1 MFPAFHLLEREA
13 FFDPRAAVPSV
24 VLQGSC
30 RVTDALP
37 FERKERGSKEM
48 NTLVIVLIAAVC
60 LLGANTFDGRWL
72 ANKWGIDPKAK
83 TPAVVHEDGR
93 DYVPTNGWT
102 VFAHQFSS
110 IAGAGPVTGA
120 IQAAAFGWL
129 PVLLWVLIGGIF
141 FGAVT
146 DFGALYASVKN
157 DGKSMGML
165 IEKYIGK
172 TGRKLFL
179 LFCWLFCGIVIAAFA
194 DMVAGTFNAYGTDGA
209 LSAAAQTNGAA
220 GMVSIMFMVFAVIF
234 GLIQKKFN
242 FSGWKES
249 VISIVFIVL
258 SFVIGANVPLV
269 FGKAAWSYITFV
281 YIFFAAVLP
290 MWLLKQ
296 PRDHMT
302 TFMFVAMIAGAV
314 VGLLVAHPTMNL
326 PVFTGFTNEKLGTM
340 FPILFVT
347 VACGA
352 VSGFHSLVSSGTSS
366 KTVENEKD
374 MLKVGYGA
382 MILESLLAV
391 LALCVAGAAAAA
403 DGTPAAGTPFQIFST
418 GVAGFFEMFGV
429 PVYAATVFMTMCVSA
444 LALTSLDAV
453 ARIGR
458 MSFQELFSV
467 DDMEHTEGW
476 RKLFCNVYFSTFIT
490 LAFGFLLTKI
500 GYANIWP
507 LFGSANQLLSA
518 LVLATLCVFL
528 KVTGRN
534 NKMLF
539 PPLIIMLCVTFTALV
554 QRLIAMVKA
563 ISAAASVSI
572 PAGETTWGAVF
583 IANGLQLILAIL
595 LIVLGLNIV
604 FHSLSAYKKA
614 EKNSEARV

>member
-1 MFPAFHLLEREA
+1 
-13 FFDPRAAVPSV
+13 
-24 VLQGSC
+24 
-30 RVTDALP
+30 
-37 FERKERGSKEM
+37 M

-60 LLGANTFDGRWL
+60 LLCGYTLYGRWL
-72 ANKWGIDPKAK
+72 ANKWGIDPTAK
-83 TPAVVHEDGR
+83 TPAYTHEDGK

-102 VFAHQFSS
+102 VFSHQFSS

-120 IQAAAFGWL
+120 IQAAAFGWP
-129 PVLLWVLIGGIF
+129 PVLLWVLLGGIF

-157 DGKSMGML
+157 EGKSMGLL

-172 TGRKLFL
+172 LGRKLFL

-194 DMVAGTFNAYGTDGA
+194 DMVAGTFNAYAVKDGVTS

-220 GMVSIMFMVFAVIF
+220 GMVSIMFMVFAVVF
-234 GLIQKKFN
+234 GLIQKKYS
-242 FSGWKES
+242 FSGWKEAALG
-249 VISIVFIVL
+249 IVFIVL
-258 SFVIGANVPLV
+258 SFAVGANFPLV
-269 FGKAAWSYITFV
+269 LSKAAWSYITFV

-290 MWLLKQ
+290 MWMMKQ
-296 PRDHMT
+296 PRDYMT
-302 TFMFVAMIAGAV
+302 TFMFIGMIAGAA
-314 VGLLVAHPTMNL
+314 VGLLVAHPSMNL
-326 PVFTGFTNEKLGTM
+326 PVFTGFNNGKLGTM

-382 MILESLLAV
+382 MVLESLLAV

-403 DGTPAAGTPFQIFST
+403 DGTPAAGTPFQVFST

-467 DDMEHTEGW
+467 DDMAHAEGW
-476 RKLFCNVYFSTFIT
+476 RKLLCNTYFSTFVT
-490 LAFGFLLTKI
+490 LAFGFLLTRI

-518 LVLATLCVFL
+518 LVLVTLCVFL
-528 KVTGRN
+528 KVTGRS

-539 PPLIIMLCVTFTALV
+539 PPLFIMLCVTFTALV
-554 QRLIAMVKA
+554 QRLLAMVKA
-563 ISAAASVSI
+563 IRTAAAVTI

-583 IANGLQLILAIL
+583 IANGLQLIIAVL
-595 LIVLGLNIV
+595 LIILGLTIV
-604 FHSLSAYKKA
+604 VNSLRALNKA
-614 EKNSEARV
+614 EKNSEKAA

>member
-1 MFPAFHLLEREA
+1 
-13 FFDPRAAVPSV
+13 
-24 VLQGSC
+24 
-30 RVTDALP
+30 
-37 FERKERGSKEM
+37 M
-48 NTLVIVLIAAVC
+48 NTLVIVLIAAVVLVC
-60 LLGANTFDGRWL
+60 AYAGYGRWL
-72 ANKWGIDPKAK
+72 TKTWGVDPNAK
-83 TPAVVHEDGR
+83 TPAVRLEDGK
-93 DYVPTNGWT
+93 DYVPTNGRT

-129 PVLLWVLIGGIF
+129 PVLLWVLIGGVF

-157 DGKSMGML
+157 DGKSMGLL

-194 DMVAGTFNAYGTDGA
+194 DMVAGTFNAFVTTDGVTS
-209 LSAAAQTNGAA
+209 LSDAAVTNGSA
-220 GMVSIMFMVFAVIF
+220 GMVSIMFMVFAVVF
-234 GLIQKKFN
+234 GFIQKKFN
-242 FSGWKES
+242 FSGWKEA
-249 VISIVFIVL
+249 VIGIAFIVL
-258 SFVIGANVPLV
+258 SFVIGMNAPIIL
-269 FGKAAWSYITFV
+269 GKAGWSYITFV

-290 MWLLKQ
+290 MWMLKQ
-296 PRDHMT
+296 PRDYMT
-302 TFMFVAMIAGAV
+302 TFMFGAMIAGAV
-314 VGLLVAHPTMNL
+314 IGLVVAHPTMNL
-326 PVFTGFTNEKLGTM
+326 PVFTGFNNEKLGTM

-382 MILESLLAV
+382 MVLESLLAV

-403 DGTPAAGTPFQIFST
+403 DGTPAAGTPFQIFSR

-429 PVYAATVFMTMCVSA
+429 PVSIATVFMTMCVSA

-467 DDMEHTEGW
+467 DDMEHAEGW

-490 LAFGFLLTKI
+490 LAFGFLLTQI

-539 PPLIIMLCVTFTALV
+539 PPLVIMLCVTFTALV

-563 ISAAASVSI
+563 ISAAASTAI

-604 FHSLSAYKKA
+604 FHSVKSY
-614 EKNSEARV
+614 KNSEKDSEKAAA

>member
-1 MFPAFHLLEREA
+1 
-13 FFDPRAAVPSV
+13 
-24 VLQGSC
+24 
-30 RVTDALP
+30 
-37 FERKERGSKEM
+37 M
-48 NTLVIVLIAAVC
+48 NTLVIVLIAAVVLVAAY
-60 LLGANTFDGRWL
+60 LLYGRWL
-72 ANKWGIDPKAK
+72 AKKWGIDPKAQ
-83 TPAVVHEDGR
+83 TPAVKYNDGK

-102 VFAHQFSS
+102 VFSHQFSS

-129 PVLLWVLIGGIF
+129 PVLLWVLLGGVF

-157 DGKSMGML
+157 DGKSMGVL

-179 LFCWLFCGIVIAAFA
+179 LFCWLFTLLVIAAFA
-194 DMVAGTFNAYGTDGA
+194 DMVAGTFNAYTVKDGVSVLA
-209 LSAAAQTNGAA
+209 DAANTNGCA
-220 GMVSIMFMVFAVIF
+220 GTISIMFMVFAVIF

-242 FSGWKES
+242 LSGWKEAVVGLLCVVAS
-249 VISIVFIVL
+249 FAIGMHFPLIL
-258 SFVIGANVPLV
+258 S
-269 FGKAAWSYITFV
+269 KDAWSYITFV

-296 PRDHMT
+296 PRDYMT
-302 TFMFVAMIAGAV
+302 TFMFIGMIAGAV
-314 VGLLVAHPTMNL
+314 IGLLVAHPTMNL
-326 PVFTGFTNEKLGTM
+326 PVFTGFTNEKLGTL

-366 KTVENEKD
+366 KTIENEKD
-374 MLKVGYGA
+374 MTKVGYGA
-382 MILESLLAV
+382 MVLESLLAV
-391 LALCVAGAAAAA
+391 LALCVAGAAASQ
-403 DGTPAAGTPFQIFST
+403 DGTPASGTPFQIFSR
-418 GVAGFFEMFGV
+418 GVAVFFEMFGI
-429 PVYAATVFMTMCVSA
+429 PVHFATVFMTMCVSA

-458 MSFQELFSV
+458 MSFQELFAV
-467 DDMEHTEGW
+467 DDMKNAKPW
-476 RKLFCNVYFSTFIT
+476 RKVLCNPYFSTIIT
-490 LAFGFLLTKI
+490 LLFGFVLTKI

-518 LVLATLCVFL
+518 LVLITLCVFM
-528 KVTGRN
+528 KVTGRS

-539 PPLIIMLCVTFTALV
+539 PPMIIMLCVTFTALV

-563 ISAAASVSI
+563 ISTAAAVTI
-572 PAGETTWGAVF
+572 PAGETTWGKVF
-583 IANGLQLILAIL
+583 LNNGLQLVIAVL
-595 LIVLGLNIV
+595 LIVLGLTIV
-604 FHSLSAYKKA
+604 INSMKSYVKSK
-614 EKNSEARV
+614 KNSEKKEEKVNG

>member
-1 MFPAFHLLEREA
+1 
-13 FFDPRAAVPSV
+13 
-24 VLQGSC
+24 
-30 RVTDALP
+30 
-37 FERKERGSKEM
+37 M
-48 NTLVIVLIAAVC
+48 NTLVIVLIAAVV
-60 LLGANTFDGRWL
+60 LFGAYVFYGRWL

-83 TPAVVHEDGR
+83 TPAVEFNDGK
-93 DYVPTNGWT
+93 DFVPTNGWT
-102 VFAHQFSS
+102 VFSHQFSS

-129 PVLLWVLIGGIF
+129 PVLLWVLIGGVF
-141 FGAVT
+141 FGAVA

-157 DGKSMGML
+157 KGKSMGML

-179 LFCWLFCGIVIAAFA
+179 IFSWIFCCIVVAAFA
-194 DMVAGTFNAYGTDGA
+194 DMVAGTFNAYTVTDAGVTE
-209 LSAAAQTNGAA
+209 LAAAATTNGAA
-220 GMVSIMFMVFAVIF
+220 GMISIMFMVFAVVL

-242 FSGWKES
+242 LTGWKEA
-249 VISIVFIVL
+249 VVGIVCIVA
-258 SFVIGANVPLV
+258 SFAIGMNCPLI

-296 PRDHMT
+296 PRDYMT
-302 TFMFVAMIAGAV
+302 TFMFICMIAGAV
-314 VGLLVAHPTMNL
+314 VGLVVAHPTMNL

-366 KTVENEKD
+366 KTIENEKD
-374 MLKVGYGA
+374 MPKVGYGA
-382 MILESLLAV
+382 MVLESLLAV

-403 DGTPAAGTPFQIFST
+403 DGTPAAGTPFQVFSS

-429 PVYAATVFMTMCVSA
+429 PVYVATAFMTMCVSA

-467 DDMEHTEGW
+467 DDMEHAEGW
-476 RKLFCNVYFSTFIT
+476 RKLFCNVYFSTIIT

-518 LVLATLCVFL
+518 LVLITLCVFL
-528 KVTGRN
+528 KVTGRS
-534 NKMLF
+534 NKMIF

-554 QRLIAMVKA
+554 QRFLAMVKA
-563 ISAAASVSI
+563 ISAAASTAI

-583 IANGLQLILAIL
+583 IANGLQLILAVL
-595 LIVLGLNIV
+595 LIVLGLTIV
-604 FHSLSAYKKA
+604 IHSFKSYAKS
-614 EKNSEARV
+614 ERNSENA

>member
-1 MFPAFHLLEREA
+1 
-13 FFDPRAAVPSV
+13 
-24 VLQGSC
+24 
-30 RVTDALP
+30 
-37 FERKERGSKEM
+37 M

-60 LLGANTFDGRWL
+60 LLCGYTLYGRWL
-72 ANKWGIDPKAK
+72 ANKWGIDPTAK
-83 TPAVVHEDGR
+83 TPAYTHEDGK

-102 VFAHQFSS
+102 VFSHQFSS

-129 PVLLWVLIGGIF
+129 PVLLWVLLGGIF

-157 DGKSMGML
+157 EGKSMGLL

-172 TGRKLFL
+172 LGRKLFL

-194 DMVAGTFNAYGTDGA
+194 DMVAGTFNAYAVKDGVTS

-220 GMVSIMFMVFAVIF
+220 GMVSIMFMVFAVVF
-234 GLIQKKFN
+234 GLIQKKYS
-242 FSGWKES
+242 FSGWKEAALG
-249 VISIVFIVL
+249 IVFIVL
-258 SFVIGANVPLV
+258 SFAVGANFPLV
-269 FGKAAWSYITFV
+269 LSKAAWSYITFV

-290 MWLLKQ
+290 MWMMKQ
-296 PRDHMT
+296 PRDYMT
-302 TFMFVAMIAGAV
+302 TFMFIGMIAGAA
-314 VGLLVAHPTMNL
+314 VGLLVAHPSMNL
-326 PVFTGFTNEKLGTM
+326 PVFTGFNNGKLGTM

-382 MILESLLAV
+382 MVLESLLAV

-403 DGTPAAGTPFQIFST
+403 DGTPAAGTPFQVFST

-467 DDMEHTEGW
+467 DDMAHAEGW
-476 RKLFCNVYFSTFIT
+476 RRLLCNTYFSTFVT
-490 LAFGFLLTKI
+490 LAFGFLLTRI

-518 LVLATLCVFL
+518 LVLVTLCVFL
-528 KVTGRN
+528 KVTGRS

-539 PPLIIMLCVTFTALV
+539 PPLFIMLCVTFTALV
-554 QRLIAMVKA
+554 QRLLAMVRA
-563 ISAAASVSI
+563 IRTAAAVTI

-583 IANGLQLILAIL
+583 IANGLQLIIAVL
-595 LIVLGLNIV
+595 LIILGLTIV
-604 FHSLSAYKKA
+604 VNSLRALNKA
-614 EKNSEARV
+614 EKNSEKAA

>member
-1 MFPAFHLLEREA
+1 
-13 FFDPRAAVPSV
+13 
-24 VLQGSC
+24 
-30 RVTDALP
+30 
-37 FERKERGSKEM
+37 M
-48 NTLVIVLIAAVC
+48 NTLVIVLIAAVVLVC
-60 LLGANTFDGRWL
+60 AYAFYGRWV
-72 ANKWGIDPKAK
+72 AKTWGINPNAQ
-83 TPAVVHEDGR
+83 TPAVKFNDGK

-102 VFAHQFSS
+102 VFSHQFSS

-129 PVLLWVLIGGIF
+129 PVLLWVLIGGVF
-141 FGAVT
+141 FGAIT

-172 TGRKLFL
+172 LGRKLFL

-194 DMVAGTFNAYGTDGA
+194 DMVAGTFNAYGADGA
-209 LSAAAQTNGAA
+209 LVDAAQTNGAA
-220 GMVSIMFMVFAVIF
+220 GMVSIMFMVFAVVF

-258 SFVIGANVPLV
+258 SFVIGANLPIIL
-269 FGKAAWSYITFV
+269 GKAAWSYITFV

-302 TFMFVAMIAGAV
+302 TFMFVAMIVGAV

-403 DGTPAAGTPFQIFST
+403 DGTPAAGTPFQIFSR

-429 PVYAATVFMTMCVSA
+429 PVYVATVFMTMCVSA

-467 DDMEHTEGW
+467 DDMEHAEGW
-476 RKLFCNVYFSTFIT
+476 RKLFCNTYFSTIIT
-490 LAFGFLLTKI
+490 LAFGFLLTQV

-518 LVLATLCVFL
+518 LVLVTLCVFL

-563 ISAAASVSI
+563 IQTAASTTI

-583 IANGLQLILAIL
+583 IANGLQLIIAIL
-595 LIVLGLNIV
+595 LIVLGITIV
-604 FHSLSAYKKA
+604 VNSFKSYAKS
-614 EKNSEARV
+614 EKNSEKASA

>member
-1 MFPAFHLLEREA
+1 
-13 FFDPRAAVPSV
+13 
-24 VLQGSC
+24 
-30 RVTDALP
+30 
-37 FERKERGSKEM
+37 M

-60 LLGANTFDGRWL
+60 LLCGYTLYGRWL
-72 ANKWGIDPKAK
+72 ANKWGIDPTAK
-83 TPAVVHEDGR
+83 TPAYTHEDGK

-102 VFAHQFSS
+102 VFSHQFSS

-129 PVLLWVLIGGIF
+129 PVLLWVLLGGIF

-157 DGKSMGML
+157 EGKSMGLL

-172 TGRKLFL
+172 LGRKLFL

-194 DMVAGTFNAYGTDGA
+194 DMVAGTFNAYAVKDGVTS

-220 GMVSIMFMVFAVIF
+220 GMVSIMFMVFAVVF
-234 GLIQKKFN
+234 GLIQKKYS
-242 FSGWKES
+242 FSGWKEAALG
-249 VISIVFIVL
+249 IVFIVL
-258 SFVIGANVPLV
+258 SFAVGANFPLV
-269 FGKAAWSYITFV
+269 LSKAAWSYITFV

-290 MWLLKQ
+290 MWMMKQ
-296 PRDHMT
+296 PRDYMT
-302 TFMFVAMIAGAV
+302 TFMFIGMIAGAA
-314 VGLLVAHPTMNL
+314 VGLLVAHPSMNL
-326 PVFTGFTNEKLGTM
+326 PVFTGFNNGKLGTM

-382 MILESLLAV
+382 MVLESLLAV

-403 DGTPAAGTPFQIFST
+403 DGTPAAGTPFQVFST

-467 DDMEHTEGW
+467 DDMTHAEGW
-476 RKLFCNVYFSTFIT
+476 RKLLCNTYFSTFVT
-490 LAFGFLLTKI
+490 LAFGFLLTRI

-518 LVLATLCVFL
+518 LVLVTLCVFL
-528 KVTGRN
+528 KVTGRS

-539 PPLIIMLCVTFTALV
+539 PPLFIMLCVTFTALV
-554 QRLIAMVKA
+554 QRLLAMVKA
-563 ISAAASVSI
+563 IRTAAAVTI

-583 IANGLQLILAIL
+583 IANGLQLIIAVL
-595 LIVLGLNIV
+595 LIILGLTIV
-604 FHSLSAYKKA
+604 VNSLRALNKA
-614 EKNSEARV
+614 EKNSEKAA

>member
-1 MFPAFHLLEREA
+1 M
-13 FFDPRAAVPSV
+13 
-24 VLQGSC
+24 
-30 RVTDALP
+30 
-37 FERKERGSKEM
+37 
-48 NTLVIVLIAAVC
+48 LIAAVVLVAAY
-60 LLGANTFDGRWL
+60 LLYGRWL
-72 ANKWGIDPKAK
+72 AKKWGINPKEQ
-83 TPAVVHEDGR
+83 TPAVKYNDGK

-102 VFAHQFSS
+102 VFSHQFSS

-129 PVLLWVLIGGIF
+129 PVLLWVLLGGVF

-157 DGKSMGML
+157 DGKSMGVL

-179 LFCWLFCGIVIAAFA
+179 LFCWLFTLLVIAAFA
-194 DMVAGTFNAYGTDGA
+194 DMVAGTFNAYTVKDGVSV
-209 LSAAAQTNGAA
+209 LSDAANTNGCA
-220 GMVSIMFMVFAVIF
+220 GTISIMFMVFAVIF

-242 FSGWKES
+242 LSGWKEAVVGLLCVVAS
-249 VISIVFIVL
+249 FAIGMHFPLIL
-258 SFVIGANVPLV
+258 S
-269 FGKAAWSYITFV
+269 KDAWSYITFV

-296 PRDHMT
+296 PRDYMT
-302 TFMFVAMIAGAV
+302 TFMFIGMIAGAV
-314 VGLLVAHPTMNL
+314 IGLLVAHPTMNL
-326 PVFTGFTNEKLGTM
+326 PVFTGFTNEKLGTL

-366 KTVENEKD
+366 KTIENEKD
-374 MLKVGYGA
+374 MTKVGYGA
-382 MILESLLAV
+382 MVLESLLAV
-391 LALCVAGAAAAA
+391 LALCVAGAAASQ
-403 DGTPAAGTPFQIFST
+403 DGTPASG
-418 GVAGFFEMFGV
+418 MFGI
-429 PVYAATVFMTMCVSA
+429 PVHFATVFMTMCVSA

-458 MSFQELFSV
+458 MSFQELFAV
-467 DDMEHTEGW
+467 DDMKNAKPW
-476 RKLFCNVYFSTFIT
+476 RKVLCNPYFSTIIT
-490 LAFGFLLTKI
+490 LLFGFVLTKI

-518 LVLATLCVFL
+518 LVLITLCVFM
-528 KVTGRN
+528 KVTGRS

-539 PPLIIMLCVTFTALV
+539 PPMIIMLCVTFTALV

-563 ISAAASVSI
+563 ISTAAAVTI
-572 PAGETTWGAVF
+572 PAGETTWGKVF
-583 IANGLQLILAIL
+583 LNNGLQLVIAVL
-595 LIVLGLNIV
+595 LIVLGLTIV
-604 FHSLSAYKKA
+604 INSMKSYVKSK
-614 EKNSEARV
+614 KNSEKKEEKVNG